1 MSLQIIKGNIFNSR
15 CQTIVNTINCVGVMG
30 AGIALEFRLRYPEMY
45 QRYVEFCQQQ
55 LIEVGKLWIYKADD
69 KWILNFP
76 TKKHWKYPSKI
87 EYLELGLQKFL
98 DTYENKKITSVA
110 FPLLGA
116 SNGKIESDTS
126 LKIMKKFLSK
136 SNIPVE
142 IYIYSSQESD
152 DLYKKFKIAFSS
164 MPIEQIANTI
174 KLNKT
179 YVIRIKEAISNPDI
193 NNFSSLASVKGLGL
207 NSLKKAITLIHV
219 FSK

>member
-45 QRYVEFCQQQ
+45 QRYVKICQQN
-55 LIEVGKLWIYKADD
+55 LIQVGKLWIYKTND

-87 EYLELGLQKFL
+87 KYLELGLKKFI
-98 DTYENKKITSVA
+98 DTYEDKKITSVA

-116 SNGKIESDTS
+116 NNGKINPDTS
-126 LKIMKKFLSK
+126 LKIMEKFLSK
-136 SNIPVE
+136 CTIPIE
-142 IYIYSSQESD
+142 IYIYSPQESD
-152 DLYKKFKIAFSS
+152 NLYENFKIVFNS
-164 MPIEQIANTI
+164 MSAEQIANLI
-174 KLNKT
+174 KLNKK
-179 YVIRIKEAISNPDI
+179 YVIKIKEAINNPDI

-207 NSLKKAITLIHV
+207 NSLEKAITLIHA
-219 FSK
+219 FPK

>member
-1 MSLQIIKGNIFNSR
+1 MSLQIIEGNIFNSK

-55 LIEVGKLWIYKADD
+55 LIEVGKLWIYKTDD

-87 EYLELGLQKFL
+87 EYLELGLKKFL
-98 DTYENKKITSVA
+98 DTYKDREITSIA

-116 SNGKIESDTS
+116 SNGKIDSDTS
-126 LKIMKKFLSK
+126 LKIMENFLSK
-136 SNIPVE
+136 CTIPIE
-142 IYIYSSQESD
+142 IYIYSPQESD
-152 DLYKKFKIAFSS
+152 NLYEKFKMVFDSIST
-164 MPIEQIANTI
+164 EQIANTT

-179 YVIRIKEAISNPDI
+179 YVLRIKEAINNPNI

-207 NSLKKAITLIHV
+207 NSLQKAITLIHV
-219 FSK
+219 FPK